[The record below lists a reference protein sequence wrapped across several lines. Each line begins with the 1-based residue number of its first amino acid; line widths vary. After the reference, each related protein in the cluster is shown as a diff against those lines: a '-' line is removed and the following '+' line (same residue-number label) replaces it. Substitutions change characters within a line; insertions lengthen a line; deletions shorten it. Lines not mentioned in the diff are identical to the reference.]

1 MEKVT
6 EQNHELSVVDL
17 RSLTV
22 SKTKIYVSS
31 DYDKFTLSEFNRIP
45 SLSKKLSESIR
56 KNDLTQYNPILVDN
70 RLVIIDGQHR
80 FLVCME
86 LGLPIYFIISDEV
99 MINDAADINQ
109 ASKNWSTLD
118 YIIHYYKRG
127 VESYVK
133 LVDYSKK
140 YNLHT
145 TNLLALG
152 KGSVDKNQT
161 ITDLTKSGKFRFKMS
176 DEKVEEL
183 LNNFQVFREFYDFAD
198 TTIFFKAYIRVASLN
213 DYQPE
218 RMLAKLNEA
227 SGIVHRQPRQQL
239 QIEELLKLYNYG
251 VRKQR
256 LKLDKQTREKPEMIG
271 IEDEE
276 SDTVSNTEEE
286 VKELPEIKLDA
297 KEEAKAAEPKIK
309 RQIKLRPRAELT
321 MNEAKNMSKKPENKI
336 VKKLRASNSSKRKE
350 LA

>member
-1 MEKVT
+1 
-6 EQNHELSVVDL
+6 
-17 RSLTV
+17 V
-22 SKTKIYVSS
+22 SE
-31 DYDKFTLSEFNRIP
+31 DYDRFTLSEFNRVP
-45 SLSKKLSESIR
+45 SLSKKLSESIK

-86 LGLPIYFIISDEV
+86 LGLPIYFIISNEV

-133 LVDYSKK
+133 LVEYSEK
-140 YNLHT
+140 YGLHT

-161 ITDLTKSGKFRFKMS
+161 VTDLTKAGKFKFKMS
-176 DEKVEEL
+176 DEKINEL
-183 LNNFQVFREFYDFAD
+183 LSNFQVFREFYDFAD

-213 DYQPE
+213 GYSPE
-218 RMLAKLNEA
+218 KMLNKLKEA

-251 VRKQR
+251 VRKQK
-256 LKLDKQTREKPEMIG
+256 LKLDKQSKNNEYMLDDSNESETA
-271 IEDEE
+271 IETDEVKTQEVE
-276 SDTVSNTEEE
+276 SDSKKKTEQ
-286 VKELPEIKLDA
+286 KSQSKAKPEIKL
-297 KEEAKAAEPKIK
+297 
-309 RQIKLRPRAELT
+309 RARTEL
-321 MNEAKNMSKKPENKI
+321 S
-336 VKKLRASNSSKRKE
+336 SSKEDIKQESEKNKEPQPKTRKLKSRSKAKSKE
-350 LA
+350 LV